1 MHLHHYHFR
10 ALAHIKTSAHL
21 TACVAHQKT
30 SVAGFTSASV
40 RQIRSRNLARQPLGL
55 IRRWNSLHTQSTKP
69 SLQAAFALLV
79 AVSPFAAPQ
88 TPPANKPATDVI
100 AVNSRLELPDS
111 PGALLSSSSNS
122 ADAASS
128 STDTEGTSVEQ
139 MPAKAALKHAPH
151 LRMIIAPDQIA
162 DPMTVH
168 DKVVSGFKDSF
179 SPFSAAG
186 WLSTAGWQQLRNK
199 SPNYG
204 TNGGAFG
211 QRLGAATIHATSEGL
226 FRESLFAPLF
236 HEDQRYYIMGKGHP
250 FSKRIVYAAT
260 RSIITRTDSGHAT
273 PNFARLA
280 GDAAG
285 SALTIP
291 YYPAQNTTFSAVAS
305 TFGRSLGGSALGF
318 VVDEFLVDALV
329 DLKLRKKQ

>member
-1 MHLHHYHFR
+1 
-10 ALAHIKTSAHL
+10 
-21 TACVAHQKT
+21 
-30 SVAGFTSASV
+30 
-40 RQIRSRNLARQPLGL
+40 LGL
-55 IRRWNSLHTQSTKP
+55 IRRRNSLHTQATKP
-69 SLQAAFALLV
+69 TLHAAFALLI

-88 TPPANKPATDVI
+88 TPPANKPAADVI

-111 PGALLSSSSNS
+111 PGALLSSSSSS
-122 ADAASS
+122 ADAASN
-128 STDTEGTSVEQ
+128 STDAASSSRDAEGTPLEQ
-139 MPAKAALKHAPH
+139 ISAKAPLKHAPH
-151 LRMIIAPDQIA
+151 LRMIIAPDEIA

-168 DKVVSGFKDSF
+168 DKVVSGFKDSV
-179 SPFSAAG
+179 SPSSAAG
-186 WLSTAGWQQLRNK
+186 WLSTAGWQHLRNS

-204 TNGGAFG
+204 TDAGAFG
-211 QRLGAATIHATSEGL
+211 QRLGAATIRATSEGL
-226 FRESLFAPLF
+226 FRESVFAPLF
-236 HEDQRYYIMGKGHP
+236 HEDPRYYIMGKGHP
-250 FSKRIVYAAT
+250 FFKRIVYAST

-280 GDAAG
+280 GNAAG

-305 TFGRSLGGSALGF
+305 TFGGSLGGSALSF

>member
-1 MHLHHYHFR
+1 M
-10 ALAHIKTSAHL
+10 
-21 TACVAHQKT
+21 
-30 SVAGFTSASV
+30 
-40 RQIRSRNLARQPLGL
+40 GL
-55 IRRWNSLHTQSTKP
+55 IRKRNSLHTQSTKP
-69 SLQAAFALLV
+69 TLHAAFALLI

-88 TPPANKPATDVI
+88 KPAADVI

-122 ADAASS
+122 ADAASN
-128 STDTEGTSVEQ
+128 STDPEDASLEQ
-139 MPAKAALKHAPH
+139 MPAKAPLKHAPH
-151 LRMIIAPDQIA
+151 LRMVIAPGEIA

-179 SPFSAAG
+179 SLSSAAG
-186 WLSTAGWQQLRNK
+186 WLSTAGWQQLRNS

-204 TNGGAFG
+204 TDTGAFG
-211 QRLGAATIHATSEGL
+211 QRLGAATIRATSEGL

-236 HEDQRYYIMGKGHP
+236 HEDPRYYIMGKGHP
-250 FSKRIVYAAT
+250 FYKRVVYAAS

-280 GDAAG
+280 GNAAG

-291 YYPAQNTTFSAVAS
+291 YYPAQNTTFRAVAS
-305 TFGRSLGGSALGF
+305 TFGGSLGGSALSF
-318 VVDEFLVDALV
+318 VVDEFIVDALV

>member
-1 MHLHHYHFR
+1 M
-10 ALAHIKTSAHL
+10 
-21 TACVAHQKT
+21 
-30 SVAGFTSASV
+30 GP
-40 RQIRSRNLARQPLGL
+40 IRTRNSP
-55 IRRWNSLHTQSTKP
+55 HTQSTKP
-69 SLQAAFALLV
+69 TLHAAFALLI

-88 TPPANKPATDVI
+88 TPPANKPAADVI
-100 AVNSRLELPDS
+100 ALNSRLEFPDS
-111 PGALLSSSSNS
+111 PGALLCSSSNS
-122 ADAASS
+122 DTASNPTDAASS
-128 STDTEGTSVEQ
+128 STDREGTSLEQ
-139 MPAKAALKHAPH
+139 MPAKAPLKHAPH
-151 LRMIIAPDQIA
+151 LRMVIAPDEIA

-168 DKVVSGFKDSF
+168 DKVVRGIKDSF
-179 SPFSAAG
+179 SPSAAAG
-186 WLSTAGWQQLRNK
+186 WLATAGWQQLRNS

-204 TNGGAFG
+204 TDAGAFG

-226 FRESLFAPLF
+226 FRESVFAPLF

-250 FSKRIVYAAT
+250 FFKRVVYAST

-280 GDAAG
+280 GNAAS

-291 YYPAQNTTFSAVAS
+291 YYPAQDTTFSAVAS

-318 VVDEFLVDALV
+318 VVDEFIVDALV